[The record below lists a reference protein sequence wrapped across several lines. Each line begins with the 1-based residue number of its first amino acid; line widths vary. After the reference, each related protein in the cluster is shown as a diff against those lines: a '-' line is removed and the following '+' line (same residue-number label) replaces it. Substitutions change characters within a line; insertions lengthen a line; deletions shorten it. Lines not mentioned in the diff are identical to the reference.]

1 VGQPFR
7 SEIYGNGKR
16 LHPDLFVSISQKE
29 NFMRKTLLLL
39 TAAAFV
45 AGAAWTG
52 SADAQDRAR
61 RAELPANQISDQ
73 IDAQTARIRADL
85 RLTPDQEKNW
95 TGFES
100 AMRDIGKARADRENT
115 TREDRAQQKG
125 PVDIIDRMHREA
137 DYMSERSADQK
148 KLADAA
154 QPLFASLDDQQKRR
168 FSENLIRINNERD
181 PK

>member
-1 VGQPFR
+1 M
-7 SEIYGNGKR
+7 N
-16 LHPDLFVSISQKE
+16 
-29 NFMRKTLLLL
+29 KTLLSL
-39 TAAAFV
+39 TAAFV
-45 AGAAWTG
+45 AGAASLG
-52 SADAQDRAR
+52 SVNAQDRSH
-61 RAELPANQISDQ
+61 RAELPANQISDEV
-73 IDAQTARIRADL
+73 DAQTARIRADL

-95 TGFES
+95 AGFES
-100 AMRDIGKARADRENT
+100 AMRDIGKTRADRENT

-125 PVDIIDRMHREA
+125 PVNIIDRMHREA

>member
-1 VGQPFR
+1 MAPEIGADNPPTDPSSAQNGDRCGQSKLQDYAMHGSKSLPFAV
-7 SEIYGNGKR
+7 
-16 LHPDLFVSISQKE
+16 P
-29 NFMRKTLLLL
+29 
-39 TAAAFV
+39 
-45 AGAAWTG
+45 
-52 SADAQDRAR
+52 
-61 RAELPANQISDQ
+61 PISDRER
-73 IDAQTARIRADL
+73 IGGCHRAYAQTARIRADL

-95 TGFES
+95 PGFES